1 MTGKTEEKEVN
12 NVNSLTQKEA
22 MLVEMKAK
30 VDSLEPFRQKLTEL
44 KAKHIGTFK
53 QTDTYY
59 EVPTGR
65 LKTRETE
72 GQSKVQLVYY
82 ERPDIQDLK
91 QSRVFILEF
100 DKADYVKQFIDSNL
114 RVKTVVEKQRT
125 IYRHNGTQIHLD
137 NVKNLGTYIELEHP
151 TQNTPQANKQVHL
164 KLQQLMA
171 KLGVKP
177 ENLQKG
183 SYSDLTQQRQQQP

>member
-1 MTGKTEEKEVN
+1 MNPLKHEEI
-12 NVNSLTQKEA
+12 S
-22 MLVEMKAK
+22 LVEMKAK
-30 VDSLEPFRQKLTEL
+30 VDSLEPFRRKLVAL
-44 KAKHIGTFK
+44 KAKHVGTFR

-65 LKTRETE
+65 LKLRETE
-72 GQSKVQLVYY
+72 GQSKMQLVYY
-82 ERPDIQDLK
+82 ERPDVQDIK
-91 QSRVFILEF
+91 RSRVFILEF
-100 DKADYVKQFIDSNL
+100 DKADYMKQFLDSNL

-137 NVKNLGTYIELEHP
+137 NVKNLGTYIEFEHP
-151 TQNTPQANKQVHL
+151 AQNTPQANKQVQQKL
-164 KLQQLMA
+164 KKLMA

-183 SYSDLTQQRQQQP
+183 SYSDLIHQ

>member
-1 MTGKTEEKEVN
+1 MAKKVN
-12 NVNSLTQKEA
+12 NVNPLTHKEA

-30 VDSLEPFRQKLTEL
+30 VDSLEPFTQKLAKL
-44 KAKHIGTFK
+44 KAKYIGTFK

-59 EVPTGR
+59 EVPAGR
-65 LKTRETE
+65 LKTRETD

-91 QSRVFILEF
+91 QSTVFILEF
-100 DKADYVKQFIDSNL
+100 DKADYMKQFIDSNL
-114 RVKTVVEKQRT
+114 CVKAVVEKERA
-125 IYRHNGTQIHLD
+125 IYRHKGTQIHLD

-151 TQNTPQANKQVHL
+151 TQDTPQAIQKTHR
-164 KLQQLMA
+164 KLQRLMT

-183 SYSDLTQQRQQQP
+183 SYSDLIQKHP